1 MRNTGTS
8 ATFVVNLYDDFG
20 HIATDVLRVCTKCNK
35 AKDLSNFGVHSTRA
49 SGIQEICRGCKAM
62 MGKFDRANNPGQSS
76 EKSKNYYLLHRDS
89 IIERVKQYSIDNS
102 ESIKQKNKERFQ
114 LNKEKWNQYGKDRAK
129 VDPVYRMK
137 VQMRKL
143 LIKALNGQ
151 SKSKTTEEII
161 GCTYI
166 ELKNHIESQFESWM
180 TWENKGLYNGEF
192 NYGWDVD
199 HIVPLASA
207 KSPKEILYLNHYT
220 NLRPLC
226 SHVNRNIKRDK
237 HEQLT

>member
-1 MRNTGTS
+1 MRNTGNT

-20 HIATDVLRVCTKCNK
+20 HIATDILKICTKCGK
-35 AKDLSNFGVHSTRA
+35 AKDLSNFGVHSGRV
-49 SGIQEICRGCKAM
+49 SGTQENCRECKAM
-62 MGKFDRANNPGQSS
+62 IDRLLRARTLDKCS
-76 EKSKNYYLLHRDS
+76 ENHKKYYLLHRDS

-129 VDPVYRMK
+129 IDPVYRMK

-151 SKSKTTEEII
+151 SKSKTTEQII
-161 GCTYI
+161 GCTYT
-166 ELKNHIESQFESWM
+166 ELKDHIESQFEAWM
-180 TWENKGLYNGEF
+180 TWDNKGLYNGDF
-192 NYGWDVD
+192 NYGWDID
-199 HIVPLASA
+199 HIVPLATA
-207 KSPKEILYLNHYT
+207 KSPEDILYLNHYT

-237 HEQLT
+237 HE

>member
-1 MRNTGTS
+1 MRNTGNT

-20 HIATDVLRVCTKCNK
+20 HISTDVLRICTKCDK
-35 AKDLSNFGVHSTRA
+35 AKDLSSFGGNLGRKDGT
-49 SGIQEICRGCKAM
+49 QETCKDCKSLTD
-62 MGKFDRANNPGQSS
+62 KFYRANNPGQSS
-76 EKSKNYYLLHRDS
+76 EKSKKYYLLHRDS

-129 VDPVYRMK
+129 IDPVYRMK

-151 SKSKTTEEII
+151 SKSKTTEQII
-161 GCTYI
+161 GCTYT
-166 ELKNHIESQFESWM
+166 ELKDHIESQFEAWM
-180 TWENKGLYNGEF
+180 TWDNKGLYNGDF
-192 NYGWDVD
+192 NYGWDID
-199 HIVPLASA
+199 HIIPLATA
-207 KSPKEILYLNHYT
+207 KSPEDILYLNHYT

-237 HEQLT
+237 HE

>member
-1 MRNTGTS
+1 MRNTSNT
-8 ATFVVNLYDDFG
+8 ATFVVSLYDGFG
-20 HIATDVLRVCTKCNK
+20 HVATDVLKVCTKCDK
-35 AKDLSNFGVHSTRA
+35 AKSLSNFGAHSGRA
-49 SGIQEICRGCKAM
+49 SGLQDRCRECKAIVD
-62 MGKFDRANNPGQSS
+62 KLYRANNPGKSS
-76 EKSKNYYLLHRDS
+76 EKSKKYYILNRDS
-89 IIERVKQYSIDNS
+89 IIERVKKYAKDNA
-102 ESIKQKNKERFQ
+102 ESIKQKKKEYFQ

-161 GCTYI
+161 GCSYI
-166 ELKNHIESQFESWM
+166 ELKNHIESQFEPWM
-180 TWENKGLYNGEF
+180 TWENKGLYNGDF
-192 NYGWDVD
+192 NYGWDID
-199 HIVPLASA
+199 HIIPLASA
-207 KSPKEILYLNHYT
+207 KSPENILYLNHYT

-237 HEQLT
+237 NE

>member
-1 MRNTGTS
+1 MRNTGNT

-20 HIATDVLRVCTKCNK
+20 HIATDILKICTKCEK

-49 SGIQEICRGCKAM
+49 SGIQEVCRGCKAM
-62 MGKFDRANNPGQSS
+62 MDKFNRANNPGQSS
-76 EKSKNYYLLHRDS
+76 GKSKNYYLLHRDS
-89 IIERVKQYSIDNS
+89 IMDRVKQYSIDNAD
-102 ESIKQKNKERFQ
+102 SIRQKNKEYFQ
-114 LNKEKWNQYGKDRAK
+114 LNKERWNKYGKDRAK
-129 VDPVYRMK
+129 IDPVYRMK

-151 SKSKTTEEII
+151 SKSKTTEQII
-161 GCTYI
+161 GCTYT
-166 ELKNHIESQFESWM
+166 ELKDHIESQFEAWM
-180 TWENKGLYNGEF
+180 TWENKGLYNGDF

-207 KSPKEILYLNHYT
+207 KSPEDILYLNHYT

-237 HEQLT
+237 HE

>member
-20 HIATDVLRVCTKCNK
+20 HIATDVLRICTKCEK

-49 SGIQEICRGCKAM
+49 SGVQEVCRACKSM
-62 MGKFDRANNPGQSS
+62 VDKLLRARTLDKCS
-76 EKSKNYYLLHRDS
+76 ENHKKYYLLHRDS
-89 IIERVKQYSIDNS
+89 IMERVKQYSIDNS

-180 TWENKGLYNGEF
+180 TWSNKGLYNGDF

-199 HIVPLASA
+199 HIIPLASA
-207 KSPKEILYLNHYT
+207 KSPEEILYLNHYT

-237 HEQLT
+237 HE

>member
-20 HIATDVLRVCTKCNK
+20 HIATDVLRICTKCEK

-62 MGKFDRANNPGQSS
+62 IGKFDRANNPSKSS

-180 TWENKGLYNGEF
+180 TWENKGLYNGDF

-199 HIVPLASA
+199 HITPLASA
-207 KSPKEILYLNHYT
+207 KSPEDILYLNHYT

-237 HEQLT
+237 HE

>member
-1 MRNTGTS
+1 MRNTGNT

-20 HIATDVLRVCTKCNK
+20 HIATDILKICTKCGK
-35 AKDLSNFGVHSTRA
+35 AKDILNFGENAGRKDGRQEVCKECKSLTEKLYRA
-49 SGIQEICRGCKAM
+49 S
-62 MGKFDRANNPGQSS
+62 NPGQSS

-89 IIERVKQYSIDNS
+89 IMDRVKQYSIDNAD
-102 ESIKQKNKERFQ
+102 SIRQKNKEYFQ
-114 LNKEKWNQYGKDRAK
+114 LNKERWNQYGKNRAK
-129 VDPVYRMK
+129 IDPVYRMK

-151 SKSKTTEEII
+151 SKSKTTEQII
-161 GCTYI
+161 GCTYT
-166 ELKNHIESQFESWM
+166 ELKDHIESQFEAWM
-180 TWENKGLYNGEF
+180 TWENKGLYNGDF

-207 KSPKEILYLNHYT
+207 KSPEDILYLNHYT

-237 HEQLT
+237 HE